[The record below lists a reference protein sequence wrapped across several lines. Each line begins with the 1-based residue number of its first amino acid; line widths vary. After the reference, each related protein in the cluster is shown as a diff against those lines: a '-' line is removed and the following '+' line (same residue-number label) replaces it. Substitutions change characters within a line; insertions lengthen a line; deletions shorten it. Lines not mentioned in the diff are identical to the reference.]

1 MSNGPGTKTKLPD
14 VGTTNFTVM
23 SRRAMEQ
30 GAVNV
35 GQGFPDYP
43 IDPALATCVADAIAM
58 GFNQY
63 APMEG
68 NVRLRAALAA
78 AIAAAGGRSV
88 DPESE
93 ITVTCGGTEAIYSAI
108 QAVVG
113 AGEEA
118 IVFDPAYDAYDPAIR
133 LAGGRCVHIPLAAPH
148 FRYDWDRVRAAI
160 GDRTRLIVINNPHN
174 PATSVATAADLD
186 ALAAIVR
193 ERAARDRP
201 LTVLADEVYE
211 HVLYDGRVH
220 QSVMNH
226 PELRACSYAVYSF
239 GKTLHV
245 TGWRVGYCVA
255 PPELTREL
263 RKVHQFNAFSIAAP
277 LQEAIRLYLERHP
290 DAWRRIG
297 AFFSAKRDLLRSRL
311 ADSGLELPPAQGSYF
326 QLADYGQLADFASLD
341 DVQFTERL
349 INDAKVA
356 VIPLSPFYREPPAG
370 MRMVR
375 LCVAKRDE
383 TLVEA
388 ARRIAAYTRAGA
400 GAGGGAGASGTAGR
414 RRPRGG
420 RTGPP
425 KARR

>member
-1 MSNGPGTKTKLPD
+1 MNYGPGTKSKLPD
-14 VGTTNFTVM
+14 VGTTIFTVM
-23 SRRAMEQ
+23 SRRAIEQ

-43 IDPALATCVADAIAM
+43 IDPALATCVNDAVAA

-68 NVRLRAALAA
+68 NLRLRAAIGAG
-78 AIAAAGGRSV
+78 IAAAGGRSV
-88 DPESE
+88 DPETE
-93 ITVTCGGTEAIYSAI
+93 LTVSCGGTESIYSAI

-113 AGEEA
+113 AGDEA

-133 LAGGRCVHIPLAAPH
+133 LAGGRCIHIPLEAPD

-160 GDRTRLIVINNPHN
+160 NERTRLIVINNPHN
-174 PATSVATAADLD
+174 PACTVATAADLE
-186 ALAAIVR
+186 ALAALT
-193 ERAARDRP
+193 RDSP
-201 LTVLADEVYE
+201 ITVLADEVYE
-211 HVLYDGRVH
+211 HVLYDGRSH

-226 PELRACSYAVYSF
+226 PELCMRSFAVYSF
-239 GKTLHV
+239 GKTLHI

-290 DAWRRIG
+290 DAWRRVG

-311 ADSGLELPPAQGSYF
+311 EGSGFNLPPAQGSYF
-326 QLADYGQLADFASLD
+326 QLADYSAVADCS
-341 DVQFTERL
+341 DVEFTERL

-370 MRMVR
+370 MRIVR

-383 TLVEA
+383 TLIEA
-388 ARRIAAYTRAGA
+388 ARRIIEYTAAH
-400 GAGGGAGASGTAGR
+400 R
-414 RRPRGG
+414 RSP
-420 RTGPP
+420 
-425 KARR
+425 A